1 MMAFNLFMTEAWP
14 FLKKNKIPFI
24 LFVSTEPVGNNGYMN
39 WDQIKEIEKE
49 GFALIGH
56 HSHTHEYLIEKSN
69 EEFINDIETAN
80 QIFKKKLDMF
90 SKFIFLSFW

>member
-1 MMAFNLFMTEAWP
+1 
-14 FLKKNKIPFI
+14 
-24 LFVSTEPVGNNGYMN
+24 MN

-49 GFALIGH
+49 GFAVIGH

-80 QIFKKKLDMF
+80 SIFKNKLGYVPDLF
-90 SKFIFLSFW
+90 SYPFEVNIRLGFLLLQYIFQPHYQLFLSLACRHVEHVQ